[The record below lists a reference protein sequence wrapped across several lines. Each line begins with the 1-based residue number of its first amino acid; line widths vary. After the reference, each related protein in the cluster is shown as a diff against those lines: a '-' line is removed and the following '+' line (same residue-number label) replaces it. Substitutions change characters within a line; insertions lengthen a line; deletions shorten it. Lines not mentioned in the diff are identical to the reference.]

1 MTTQEIRQ
9 LGEQQLKVEVEK
21 TRKDLLKTRFSI
33 VGGHSKETHQVKKM
47 KKHLARLLTIE
58 REMPKEKKVET
69 AVVKA
74 VSKAKPKSKTVKTIK
89 KSPAKKVTSKSK
101 N

>member
-9 LGEQQLKVEVEK
+9 LGAQQLKVEVEK

-33 VGGHSKETHQVKKM
+33 IGGHSKETHQVKKM

-58 REMPKEKKVET
+58 KEMPKEKKVET
-69 AVVKA
+69 AEVKP
-74 VSKAKPKSKTVKTIK
+74 VSKAKAKSTTTRKTATKKVAK
-89 KSPAKKVTSKSK
+89 KSPAKK
-101 N
+101 